1 MRRYTL
7 TVGGRRFELDVDEL
21 DASSFRVLLDGQ
33 SYEVTLESAEEAP
46 RPAVTPMLVDGF
58 PARAQA
64 PVRPTVANAA
74 TPPVPPPPARPV
86 AAAPPAP
93 RPAAGGGANAL
104 AAPMPGTVLSVDVTP
119 GQPVRRGDPLLVL
132 EAMKMQ
138 NIIRA
143 PADAVVGEVL
153 VKAGQAVGF
162 GEALVRFE
170 KGTL

>member
-7 TVGGRRFELDVDEL
+7 TVGGRRFEIDVDEL
-21 DASSFRVLLDGQ
+21 GPSSFRVLLDGQ
-33 SYEVTLESAEEAP
+33 AYEVSLEAAEDEA
-46 RPAVTPMLVDGF
+46 RPAVTPMIEGF

-64 PVRPTVANAA
+64 PVPPTVAAVA
-74 TPPVPPPPARPV
+74 TPPVPPPAPRP
-86 AAAPPAP
+86 AAAPPPAP
-93 RPAAGGGANAL
+93 RPAAGGSGSLL
-104 AAPMPGTVLSVDVTP
+104 AAPMPGTVLSVDATP

-143 PADAVVGEVL
+143 PADAVVAEVL
-153 VKAGQAVGF
+153 VKTGQAVGF
-162 GEALVRFE
+162 GEALVRFD